1 MNFAQSDDRS
11 LPLLTNQA
19 ICGACGT
26 QFSCGAALGSCWCAE
41 IELSD
46 AARNE
51 LGAGFSGCLCRVCL
65 EGFAKS
71 GMTNDEKEQQV
82 LTGTTD

>member
-1 MNFAQSDDRS
+1 MNSPQSDNRS

-19 ICGACGT
+19 ICEACGNE
-26 QFSCGAALGSCWCAE
+26 FACGAALGSCWCAE

-51 LGAGFSGCLCRVCL
+51 LGARYSGCLCRTCL
-65 EGFAKS
+65 EGFAK
-71 GMTNDEKEQQV
+71 GGRTNDEKEQQV
-82 LTGTTD
+82 PTGTAD